1 MLLPDRLM
9 KGVLC
14 SMDETQQLIAVCEKM
29 MLLRRASMRQLLLR
43 HGLHLGQPEML
54 LYVQTHPGCS
64 QRQMAEDAGVTA
76 ASIAAS
82 FKRMEHAGLIRRRS
96 DTADLRCNRVY
107 ITERGESAIQ
117 ACMEQLKQ
125 INQIMLADLDEDDL
139 QALLRCI
146 DKINKNLSQI
156 KSL

>member
-1 MLLPDRLM
+1 MIENILEANKKML
-9 KGVLC
+9 
-14 SMDETQQLIAVCEKM
+14 
-29 MLLRRASMRQLLLR
+29 LLRRGIMHHLLTQY
-43 HGLHLGQPEML
+43 GLHPGQPEML
-54 LYVQTHPGCS
+54 CYVQQHPGCS
-64 QRQMAEDAGVTA
+64 QRQIAEDAGVSA

-146 DKINKNLSQI
+146 DKINKKLSQI
-156 KSL
+156 KTI

>member
-1 MLLPDRLM
+1 MIESILEANKKML
-9 KGVLC
+9 
-14 SMDETQQLIAVCEKM
+14 
-29 MLLRRASMRQLLLR
+29 LLRRGIMHHLLTQY
-43 HGLHLGQPEML
+43 GLHPGQPEML
-54 LYVQTHPGCS
+54 CYVQQHPGCS
-64 QRQMAEDAGVTA
+64 QRQIAEDAGVSA